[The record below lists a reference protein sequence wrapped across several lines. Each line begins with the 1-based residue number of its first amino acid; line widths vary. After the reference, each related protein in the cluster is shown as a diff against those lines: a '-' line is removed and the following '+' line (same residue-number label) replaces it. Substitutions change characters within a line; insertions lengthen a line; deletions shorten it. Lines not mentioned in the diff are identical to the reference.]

1 MVKNEL
7 YEVSYEFKDGALLDL
22 NNYDL
27 VLNPENYDPCEDEFG
42 INIEVRDEN
51 GLKRIFIYDFYANE
65 NEERVILENDVLV
78 VLLGE
83 SINAI
88 GLSEMKQI
96 YHRELN
102 EFGVSSDIYRIEKG
116 YIIHHETSIIMLNFD
131 LEEVWSVDFGEVTI
145 SSEEGKDFMLY
156 EDFILVYDFDNYYY
170 HISYDGDI
178 IETDNPDVEVK

>member
-1 MVKNEL
+1 MKNEL
-7 YEVSYEFKDGALLDL
+7 YEVSYEIKDGALLDL

-42 INIEVRDEN
+42 INIEVRGEF

-65 NEERVILENDVLV
+65 NEKRVILENDVLV

-83 SINAI
+83 SINVI
-88 GLSEMKQI
+88 GLSEMRQI
-96 YHRELN
+96 YHRELSD
-102 EFGVSSDIYRIEKG
+102 FGVSSDIYRIDNG
-116 YIIHHETSIIMLNFD
+116 YIIHHETSVIMLNFD
-131 LEEVWSVDFGEVTI
+131 LEEVWAVDFGEVTT

-170 HISYDGDI
+170 HISYGGDI